1 MSARNIAIFG
11 GSFDPFHNG
20 HFALL
25 QKVLAKFHFSQL
37 FLTPT
42 FCSPFKEGSFF
53 SPNDRLQM
61 CAIVA
66 RELGSK
72 NCEIVACDFEVAQKR
87 VVYSI
92 ELVEYVKNIAESTES
107 KKPKNV
113 EYARATQWSGGE
125 AEFTSAKV
133 IPINGIDLK
142 EFKFFFILGLDSFA
156 SLHRWHKFEKL
167 CAEVEFIVCDRADSQ
182 NFQTTLQNLENPS
195 NQKDAEY
202 ERERKRGGGE
212 AEFTSAKTIQFKGID
227 SKNPQTALKNL
238 TSSSIKNGA
247 ICARNAVERR
257 RSAIHS
263 HETIQFK
270 GIDSQNFQTTLQNLQ
285 QAQIPFTTLCA
296 RLQIPH
302 LRAHFLEFDSH
313 LSSTQ
318 LRAELQKSLESHQ
331 LDSVLKQIPSCL
343 HSFVKEILLRKEFAK

>member
-25 QKVLAKFHFSQL
+25 KKVLAKFHFSQL

-42 FCSPFKEGSFF
+42 FCSPFKKGSFF

-61 CAIVA
+61 CEIVA
-66 RELGSK
+66 KELGSK
-72 NCEIVACDFEVAQKR
+72 GCEIVACDFEVVQKR

-92 ELVEYVKNIAESTES
+92 ELVEYVKKLVESTEF
-107 KKPKNV
+107 KYQKNA
-113 EYARATQWSGGE
+113 EYERATKWSGAE

-133 IPINGIDLK
+133 VPINGIDLK
-142 EFKFFFILGLDSFA
+142 EFKIFFILGLDSFA

-167 CAEVEFIVCDRADSQ
+167 CAEVEFIVC
-182 NFQTTLQNLENPS
+182 
-195 NQKDAEY
+195 
-202 ERERKRGGGE
+202 ERE
-212 AEFTSAKTIQFKGID
+212 
-227 SKNPQTALKNL
+227 L
-238 TSSSIKNGA
+238 
-247 ICARNAVERR
+247 
-257 RSAIHS
+257 
-263 HETIQFK
+263 
-270 GIDSQNFQTTLQNLQ
+270 
-285 QAQIPFTTLCA
+285 QIPFATLCA

-318 LRAELQKSLESHQ
+318 LRVELQKSLESHQ

>member
-1 MSARNIAIFG
+1 MNTRNIAIFG

-25 QKVLAKFHFSQL
+25 QKVLARFHFSQL

-66 RELGSK
+66 KELGSK

-92 ELVEYVKNIAESTES
+92 ELVEYVKKLVESTES
-107 KKPKNV
+107 YQPKNI
-113 EYARATQWSGGE
+113 EYVQE
-125 AEFTSAKV
+125 AKCDLSQRDDTF
-133 IPINGIDLK
+133 NGIDLK
-142 EFKFFFILGLDSFA
+142 ESKFFFILGLDSFA
-156 SLHRWHKFEKL
+156 FLHRWHKFEKL
-167 CAEVEFIVCDRADSQ
+167 CKEVEFIVCDR
-182 NFQTTLQNLENPS
+182 
-195 NQKDAEY
+195 
-202 ERERKRGGGE
+202 KRQE
-212 AEFTSAKTIQFKGID
+212 KISFA
-227 SKNPQTALKNL
+227 
-238 TSSSIKNGA
+238 
-247 ICARNAVERR
+247 
-257 RSAIHS
+257 
-263 HETIQFK
+263 
-270 GIDSQNFQTTLQNLQ
+270 
-285 QAQIPFTTLCA
+285 TLCA

-302 LRAHFLEFDSH
+302 LRAHFLEFDSP

-318 LRAELQKSLESHQ
+318 LRAELQKSLEFYQ

-343 HSFVKEILLRKEFAK
+343 YSFVKEILLRKEFVK